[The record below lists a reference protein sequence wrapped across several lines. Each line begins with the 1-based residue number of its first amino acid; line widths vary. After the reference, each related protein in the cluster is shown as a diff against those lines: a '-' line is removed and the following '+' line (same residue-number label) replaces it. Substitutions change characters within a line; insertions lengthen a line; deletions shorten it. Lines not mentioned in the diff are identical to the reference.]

1 MTIGVIMF
9 VAYLVLLVGI
19 GVVTY
24 LRTKSYSDYN
34 LAGRSNNKWVTAI
47 SAESSDMSGWLLM
60 GLPGAAYAAGFS
72 SIWII
77 IGLIFGT
84 MANWIFCANR
94 LRIASE
100 SYEAFSITEFFE
112 KRLNDKKGVV
122 AMVSGVAIII
132 IMIINSSAEII
143 GSGKLLN
150 ATFGLDYKTGIVV
163 GLVIVMIY
171 TFLGG
176 YMAVSWSNLVQG
188 SIMFLALLFVPI
200 VVIVK
205 VGGFEPVVAT
215 LYQQAPTFFMFTNGE
230 TGFNAFSIIVG
241 GIGVG
246 ICYFGVVHVLTCFMS
261 IKKSSEI
268 KDSTLIATIW
278 VALTTFGAV
287 AIGMIGA
294 YTFPDIADPEQIF
307 FQMGVEFFPTPLL
320 GLFAAAV
327 MAAILSS
334 VSAYVIVA
342 SSAFGANIYRHF
354 AKNGADEKKVIKFQR
369 GAVIVIS
376 IAAFLMA
383 LEPDVVF
390 SVALLATAGLGASF
404 GPLVMFGIY
413 TNKINK
419 KGAIA
424 SIIVGLVTVIV
435 WYYSG
440 LSYYLYEAIPGIV
453 LSTITLLGVSKAT
466 GGPDEEVTE
475 GFNKF
480 IKMLNDNKEKSKEAR
495 KAKNA

>member
-1 MTIGVIMF
+1 MAISIATFVI
-9 VAYLVLLVGI
+9 YLVILVGI

-60 GLPGAAYAAGFS
+60 GLPGSAYAAGFS

-84 MANWIFCANR
+84 LFNWMFCANR

-100 SYEAFSITEFFE
+100 SYGAFSITEFFE
-112 KRLNDKKGVV
+112 KRLNDTKGIVSL
-122 AMVSGVAIII
+122 VSGIAIIV

-150 ATFGLDYKTGIVV
+150 ATFGVDYKIGIII
-163 GLVIVMIY
+163 GLAIVMIY

-188 SIMFLALLFVPI
+188 TLMFFALLFVPLA
-200 VVIVK
+200 VIVK
-205 VGGFEPVVAT
+205 IGGFGPMVDS
-215 LYQQAPTFFMFTNGE
+215 LYQQMPTFFMFTNGE
-230 TGFNAFSIIVG
+230 TGFHAFSIIVSG
-241 GIGVG
+241 LGVG
-246 ICYFGVVHVLTCFMS
+246 VCYFGVVHVLTCFMS
-261 IKKSSEI
+261 IKNSSEI

-278 VALTTFGAV
+278 VSLTTFGAV
-287 AIGMIGA
+287 LIGMIGA
-294 YTFPDIADPEQIF
+294 YTFPDIADPEQVF
-307 FQMGVEFFPTPLL
+307 FQMGAEYFPKAFL

-342 SSAFGANIYRHF
+342 ASAFGANIYRRF
-354 AKNGADEKKVIKFQR
+354 AQNGGDEKKVVRFQR
-369 GAVIVIS
+369 IAVILIS
-376 IAAFLMA
+376 VAAFLMS

-390 SVALLATAGLGASF
+390 AVALLATAGLGASF

-413 TNKINK
+413 TNTINK
-419 KGAIA
+419 HGAVA
-424 SIIVGLVTVIV
+424 SIITGLVTVIV
-435 WYYSG
+435 WYYGG
-440 LSYYLYEAIPGIV
+440 LSTYIYEAIPGIV
-453 LSTITLLGVSKAT
+453 ISTIVLLAVSKAT
-466 GGPDEEVTE
+466 GGPDQCVTE
-475 GFNKF
+475 GYHKFTAMLEENK
-480 IKMLNDNKEKSKEAR
+480 K
-495 KAKNA
+495 KAKERKLAAQK